1 MRRLFQTIESANRRY
16 VVIAF
21 IFVSASLAL
30 LLSGVIRA
38 YILPPIQYL
47 FWWAVVIYETLPQLF
62 WWTIFL
68 LVLMVVAAW
77 SLIIRRNKKFS
88 GECNH
93 IVHTSRLEYWVDTI
107 EKSNKGSY
115 FACFLA
121 HELSLL
127 SLKVFSTQER
137 LSSDQV
143 SDLISSNKIELPLEI
158 QKYIQNGLDVQKSF
172 QNTRSSI
179 WPFSTNRFVLPD
191 VETEKLIKFLEEK
204 VDIEYE
210 KAQ

>member
-68 LVLMVVAAW
+68 LVLMVIAAW
-77 SLIIRRNKKFS
+77 SLRHRID
-88 GECNH
+88 H
-93 IVHTSRLEYWVDTI
+93 AVAD
-107 EKSNKGSY
+107 
-115 FACFLA
+115 
-121 HELSLL
+121 
-127 SLKVFSTQER
+127 
-137 LSSDQV
+137 
-143 SDLISSNKIELPLEI
+143 
-158 QKYIQNGLDVQKSF
+158 
-172 QNTRSSI
+172 
-179 WPFSTNRFVLPD
+179 
-191 VETEKLIKFLEEK
+191 
-204 VDIEYE
+204 
-210 KAQ
+210 